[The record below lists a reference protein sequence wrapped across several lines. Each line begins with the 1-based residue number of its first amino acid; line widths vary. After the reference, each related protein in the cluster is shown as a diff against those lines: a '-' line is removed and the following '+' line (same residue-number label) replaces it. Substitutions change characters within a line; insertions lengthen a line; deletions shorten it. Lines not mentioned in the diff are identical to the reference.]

1 LVDQAR
7 LKLGRRPGGCAASSR
22 ITCDIARRLSI
33 PATTARRIVN
43 TLIRLGILFFPA
55 GRPAY
60 IIGRPFQGGRRSVR
74 LQPTQQPRGPIR
86 NDVGER
92 MLRLTPPTITT
103 FIISVILA
111 GVAVA
116 GQYVPSISNALP
128 INLFWLAV
136 IAYIVLFFGNIIR
149 GI

>member
-1 LVDQAR
+1 
-7 LKLGRRPGGCAASSR
+7 
-22 ITCDIARRLSI
+22 
-33 PATTARRIVN
+33 
-43 TLIRLGILFFPA
+43 
-55 GRPAY
+55 
-60 IIGRPFQGGRRSVR
+60 
-74 LQPTQQPRGPIR
+74 
-86 NDVGER
+86 

-116 GQYVPSISNALP
+116 GQYVPSISNAVP